1 MKCCQT
7 LLLLLDCYTTYEATL
22 LSFEYWRA
30 SSLTSIHAA
39 MNQNFASCIL
49 SLESKCTQLRL
60 STATERGSLPFI
72 NVMSSVIVA
81 MKILSIV
88 AHWPY

>member
-30 SSLTSIHAA
+30 SSLASIHAA
-39 MNQNFASCIL
+39 MNQNFASC
-49 SLESKCTQLRL
+49 KCTQLRL

-72 NVMSSVIVA
+72 NVMTSVIVA